1 MDIFAEEWKK
11 QIEMILRILI
21 LAVYLLSIVRMWK
34 KWKRCNYVVEGNEMI
49 FLLPMYPLV
58 LMLPAEP
65 QAMAARAGV
74 QVSLWGVCF
83 FWHNLFPKEMKRIV
97 LFVAPFMLILPVAD
111 LFHIAYFHNLEK
123 AHVLY
128 LYMAVC
134 CYYVTFLLWRRTEKF
149 SKNMLSLEKIHN
161 AMLGCM
167 LFTVS
172 SAGVVLLFEYISL
185 GNTFACIAVVLLSCM
200 PLLGLVMYKPHCMLF
215 NERVELRRKA
225 YLLGKSLKGA
235 QELRDEG
242 GILNEC
248 VVEDARI
255 IYCIISL
262 FEKERLYLDSDV
274 KLADVAKMVGTNKTY
289 LSRALNARLSKNFCQ
304 FVNHYR
310 VREACLLY
318 LRDPEQDMRPLAEQ
332 CGFSSQSN
340 FSIVFKYNTGYT
352 PGDWS
357 RMVKA
362 KLMNNEKVD
371 VDDYLL

>member
-1 MDIFAEEWKK
+1 MEKL
-11 QIEMILRILI
+11 IEMILRILI
-21 LAVYLLSIVRMWK
+21 LAVYLLSIVRLWK

-58 LMLPAEP
+58 LMFPAEFRT
-65 QAMAARAGV
+65 MAARAAV
-74 QVSLWGVCF
+74 QVSLWGLCF

-97 LFVAPFMLILPVAD
+97 KFVAPFMLALPIADVFQVA
-111 LFHIAYFHNLEK
+111 YSQNLEK
-123 AHVLY
+123 AHLLY
-128 LYMAVC
+128 SYMIAC
-134 CYYVTFLLWRRTEKF
+134 CYYVSFLMWPRSEKF
-149 SKNMLSLEKIHN
+149 SKNLLSLEKIHN

-167 LFTVS
+167 MFTVPS
-172 SAGVVLLFEYISL
+172 LAVVLLFAYVSP
-185 GNTFACIAVVLLSCM
+185 GNTVAGIVVVLLSCM
-200 PLLGLVMYKPHCMLF
+200 PLLGLSIYKPHCMLY

-225 YLLGKSLKGA
+225 YLLGKSIKGV

-262 FEKERLYLDSDV
+262 FERERLYLDSEV
-274 KLADVAKMVGTNKTY
+274 KLADVAKRVGTNKTY

-318 LRDPEQDMRPLAEQ
+318 LRNPEQDMRPLAEQ

-340 FSIVFKYNTGYT
+340 FSIVFKYNTGFT

-357 RMVKA
+357 RMIKA
-362 KLMNNEKVD
+362 KLTNNEKVD

>member
-1 MDIFAEEWKK
+1 M
-11 QIEMILRILI
+11 
-21 LAVYLLSIVRMWK
+21 
-34 KWKRCNYVVEGNEMI
+34 
-49 FLLPMYPLV
+49 
-58 LMLPAEP
+58 
-65 QAMAARAGV
+65 
-74 QVSLWGVCF
+74 
-83 FWHNLFPKEMKRIV
+83 
-97 LFVAPFMLILPVAD
+97 FVAAFMLILPIAD
-111 LFHIAYFHNLEK
+111 IFHIAYFNRVEK
-123 AHVLY
+123 VTVFY
-128 LYMAVC
+128 LYMVAC

-149 SKNMLSLEKIHN
+149 SKNILSLEKIHN
-161 AMLGCM
+161 AMQGCI
-167 LFTVS
+167 LLTVF
-172 SAGVVLLFEYISL
+172 SAGSVLLFAYVSP
-185 GNTFACIAVVLLSCM
+185 GNMVAVIAIVLLSCM
-200 PLLGLVMYKPHCMLF
+200 PLLGLFMYKPHCMLF
-215 NERVELRRKA
+215 NEKVEVRRKA
-225 YLLGKSLKGA
+225 YLLGKSIKGA
-235 QELRDEG
+235 QELKDEG

-274 KLADVAKMVGTNKTY
+274 KLADVAKRVGTNKTY

-310 VREACLLY
+310 VRDACQLY
-318 LRDPEQDMRPLAEQ
+318 INNPEQDMRPLAEQ

>member
-1 MDIFAEEWKK
+1 MDIFAQVWKK
-11 QIEMILRILI
+11 LIEMILRILI
-21 LAVYLLSIVRMWK
+21 LAVYLLSIVWLWK
-34 KWKRCNYVVEGNEMI
+34 KWKRCNYVVEGNEMVL
-49 FLLPMYPLV
+49 LLPMYPIV
-58 LMLPAEP
+58 LLLPAEP
-65 QAMAARAGV
+65 RIMALRASV

-97 LFVAPFMLILPVAD
+97 IFVAPFMFALPVAD
-111 LFHIAYFHNLEK
+111 VFYIAYFQDLGK
-123 AHVLY
+123 AHLLY
-128 LYMAVC
+128 LYMVAC
-134 CYYVTFLLWRRTEKF
+134 CYYVSFLLWRRTEKF
-149 SKNMLSLEKIHN
+149 SKNLLSLEKIHN

-167 LFTVS
+167 MFIVS
-172 SAGVVLLFEYISL
+172 SAGTALLLAYVSP
-185 GNTFACIAVVLLSCM
+185 GNTVACIAVVLLSCM
-200 PLLGLVMYKPHCMLF
+200 PLLGLYMYKPHCMLF

-225 YLLGKSLKGA
+225 YLLGKSIKGA
-235 QELRDEG
+235 QELKDEG

-255 IYCIISL
+255 IYCIIAL
-262 FEKERLYLDSDV
+262 FERERLYLDSEV
-274 KLADVAKMVGTNKTY
+274 KLADVAKRVGTNKTY

-318 LRDPEQDMRPLAEQ
+318 LRNPEQDMRPLAEQ